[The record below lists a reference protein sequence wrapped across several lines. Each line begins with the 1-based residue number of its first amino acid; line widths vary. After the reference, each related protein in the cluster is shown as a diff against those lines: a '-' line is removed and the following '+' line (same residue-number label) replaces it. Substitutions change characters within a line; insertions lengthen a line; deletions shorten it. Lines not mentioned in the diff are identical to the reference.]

1 MSGSSKVMGRKVV
14 ASTVPSLLKAVS
26 RTAAK
31 KAARTAASPAFLFAD
46 AAEFASEQVARG
58 CGCDED
64 TSKGVAKGVGA
75 GASVLIG
82 AAVGGPVGAG
92 VGLLA
97 WGVGEAISCWI
108 D

>member
-1 MSGSSKVMGRKVV
+1 MLFRS
-14 ASTVPSLLKAVS
+14 ASTVPSLVKAVS
-26 RTAAK
+26 
-31 KAARTAASPAFLFAD
+31 RTAASPAFLFAD

-58 CGCDED
+58 CGCYED

-97 WGVGEAISCWI
+97 WGVGEAIGCWI